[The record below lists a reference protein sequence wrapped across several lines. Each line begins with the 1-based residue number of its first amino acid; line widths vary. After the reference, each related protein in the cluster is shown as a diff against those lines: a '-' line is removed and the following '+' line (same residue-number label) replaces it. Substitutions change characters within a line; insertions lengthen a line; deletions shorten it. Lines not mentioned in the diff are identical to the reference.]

1 MITLFKE
8 FEYWSDFIKLNKIER
23 SFKLKTNQMIK
34 AALMAALTAVGAFI
48 IFPIGPVPITLQTF
62 FVLLSGRLLGKKY
75 GVLAQVTYLLLGAF
89 GLPIFSGG
97 QGGLGVIAGPTGGF
111 LISFVTAAWIA
122 AHCSGKNKKDFLVLA
137 AAVLSNYIIGS
148 IYFSF
153 VTGTGLI
160 ASLNMTVI
168 PFIPGDLIKVILVLI
183 LAPVIEKRIALN
195 NKI

>member
-1 MITLFKE
+1 
-8 FEYWSDFIKLNKIER
+8 
-23 SFKLKTNQMIK
+23 MIK

-48 IFPIGPVPITLQTF
+48 IIPVGPVPITLQTF

-75 GVLAQVTYLLLGAF
+75 GFLAQLTYLLLGTF

-111 LISFVTAAWIA
+111 LISFAVAAWIA
-122 AHCSGKNKKDFLVLA
+122 AHCSGNRKKDFWILS

-153 VTGTGLI
+153 ITDTGLI
-160 ASLNMTVI
+160 ASLNLTVI
-168 PFIPGDLIKVILVLI
+168 PFIPGDLLKIILVLI
-183 LAPVIEKRIALN
+183 LAPVIEKRISLSKN
-195 NKI
+195 N